1 MRIQAE
7 MLANAES
14 DAARRAYAWAS
25 IAITRAMPLDRAG
38 YVRAKEAALASATE
52 IADAPTAASVHWRL
66 IQLSLRRRVMSIADG
81 TLPRRSKRQPCER
94 WRYPRSRGRMPSA
107 ASTTRSSTGDLL
119 SNLPKNRVSR
129 MEHASFFFCEP
140 KTFGLNNSRP
150 LFFFRRLSYFA
161 GGPSIGRV
169 IN

>member
-1 MRIQAE
+1 

-94 WRYPRSRGRMPSA
+94 RRYPRSRGRTPSVNDPIKHW
-107 ASTTRSSTGDLL
+107 RSSLEFA
-119 SNLPKNRVSR
+119 R
-129 MEHASFFFCEP
+129 
-140 KTFGLNNSRP
+140 NSRFP
-150 LFFFRRLSYFA
+150 HGTRDFFLLRA
-161 GGPSIGRV
+161 E
-169 IN
+169 